1 MAGADPVAAVQARF
15 AASITELR
23 LEPGSL
29 LLAVSGGADSMAL
42 LDLATATMEERTLL
56 VAHVDHG
63 IAPESAEVAQRVA
76 AAAAERRLE
85 FLIERLELGPDASE
99 TRARE
104 GRHAALRRIRD
115 RCGARY
121 VLLAHHADDQIET
134 ALMRLARGSGPA
146 GLAAMEPLAAPL
158 ARPLLGFR
166 RTELVA
172 YCRARGLGWWD
183 DPANRDL
190 RHDRVWFRERL
201 LPLLDE
207 RLPDGREAL
216 VRSVAALAEDRQA
229 WDELLGELEGLDFRA
244 EPGAVSVAAA
254 KLKGYSSSLGRM
266 VLRSLGRR
274 VGASLGPNRIEQV
287 EALLTKGHTG
297 SGLDLGKG
305 CRAELGADR
314 LRLFRVVE
322 HPLSEARLE
331 GDAGSLEWGA
341 WRIEWAPASAPS
353 TIERVGLS
361 TWVAPGSPVA
371 VRPWRAGDRIRP
383 IGGVGSRL
391 VVRCMQDRRIQ
402 RSERPFWPVVTTPD
416 GIVWVPD
423 VCRSD
428 TALPPTGTNA
438 TRIDARRA

>member
-1 MAGADPVAAVQARF
+1 MADADSVAAVRSRF
-15 AASITELR
+15 AAALAALR

-42 LDLATATMEERTLL
+42 LDLAAATTGGRTLL

-63 IAPESAEVAQRVA
+63 IAPESAEIAERVAVA
-76 AAAAERRLE
+76 AAGHGLQT
-85 FLIERLELGPDASE
+85 LVERLELGADASE

-104 GRHAALRRIRD
+104 GRHAALRRTRE

-134 ALMRLARGSGPA
+134 VLMRLARGSGPA
-146 GLAAMEPLAAPL
+146 GLAAMEPLADPL

-172 YCRARGLGWWD
+172 YCLARGLGWWD

-201 LPLLDE
+201 LPLLDQ
-207 RLPDGREAL
+207 RLPDGREAVL
-216 VRSVAALAEDRQA
+216 RSVAALAEDRRA

-254 KLKGYSSSLGRM
+254 QLKGYSSSLGRM

-274 VGASLGPNRIEQV
+274 VGASLGPNRIELI
-287 EALLTKGHTG
+287 ETLLAKGHTG
-297 SGLDLGKG
+297 RGLDLGKG

-331 GDAGSLEWGA
+331 GEAGTLEWGA

-353 TIERVGLS
+353 AIERVGLR
-361 TWVAPGSPVA
+361 TWVASGSPVA

-383 IGGVGSRL
+383 IGGAGSRL
-391 VVRCMQDRRIQ
+391 VVRCMQDRKIQ
-402 RSERPFWPVVTTPD
+402 RSERPFWPVMTTPE
-416 GIVWVPD
+416 GIIWVPD

-428 TALPPTGTNA
+428 TAVPPTGTNA